1 MPLDGRAP
9 HFVMTHHRKLPTQ
22 IVLIGITMMMQNHL
36 FGQSQAP
43 KSKPDSG
50 AVGLKTRSEP
60 ITATAVP
67 TIESPIDPLLG
78 NTIQAGRILR
88 VALDRPLLKLSKL
101 HAGSELDG
109 QVMRPVFLGDKTVI
123 PHGSKVHLVVDHTE
137 KQSLPTKPARGIL
150 DRVERVRSLRFRA
163 PSTYQV
169 FLKPASLT
177 LPDGIKEE
185 MQVSFI
191 RGGEMVSLHP
201 KGNDL
206 KLGDSS
212 VAGPAV
218 QGAKD
223 KAAEVKDAKK
233 NAEATWERYRHPMVT
248 LRLDQPAV
256 FATSL
261 VNSPAPALQQVTG
274 SVTIPAGV
282 TARLLL
288 LSALNSSESTQGES
302 FQARLQEPIQQ
313 EGKTLLPEGCI
324 FVGHIARVAA
334 PRRLSRAGSM
344 QLVFD
349 SVQMPNGSI
358 QKIVASLSGVE
369 TDSQQPTKMDAEGGL
384 KGGNQSKKKAIA
396 AAAVAI
402 VVGHLVDEAVSSPIE
417 AAASAAA
424 GSALGPI
431 VGVGTGVVFY
441 LAGRG
446 KDAELSQYTDL
457 EITFGRPLVLPAGD
471 PGAVASEPPV
481 SADKRPEQPN

>member
-1 MPLDGRAP
+1 MPLDGRAS
-9 HFVMTHHRKLPTQ
+9 HYVMTHHRKLPTL
-22 IVLIGITMMMQNHL
+22 IVSIAVAVMMQNHL
-36 FGQSQAP
+36 LGQSQAP
-43 KSKPDSG
+43 ASRPDTG

-60 ITATAVP
+60 ITATAAP
-67 TIESPIDPLLG
+67 TIESPTDLLLG

-88 VALDRPLLKLSKL
+88 VALDRPLLKLSNL
-101 HAGSELDG
+101 HSGSELDG
-109 QVMRPVFLGDKTVI
+109 QVMRTVFLGDKTVI
-123 PHGSKVHLVVDHTE
+123 PQGSKVHLVVDRTE
-137 KQSLPTKPARGIL
+137 KHALPTKPAHGIL

-163 PSTYQV
+163 PSTYQI

-185 MQVSFI
+185 LHVSFI
-191 RGGEMVSLHP
+191 RGGEMISLHP

-212 VAGPAV
+212 VTGPAV
-218 QGAKD
+218 QGVKD
-223 KAAEVKDAKK
+223 KVAEVKDAKK
-233 NAEATWERYRHPMVT
+233 NAEATWKRYRHPMVT
-248 LRLDQPAV
+248 LRLDQPAM
-256 FATSL
+256 FPHSPENSQTPTS
-261 VNSPAPALQQVTG
+261 PQVTG

-282 TARLLL
+282 KARLLL
-288 LSALNSSESTQGES
+288 LSGLNSSESTQGES
-302 FQARLQEPIQQ
+302 FLARLQEPIQQ

-349 SVQMPNGSI
+349 SVQMPNGST

-457 EITFGRPLVLPAGD
+457 EITFGRPLVLPAAG
-471 PGAVASEPPV
+471 PGAVASEPPI